1 MRALL
6 ILQLA
11 AESSCWTSPRVP
23 PAAAAATSAT
33 SASAQFSVL
42 RRSPPPRALLASF
55 SSPFAP
61 TRPDSTVTIRGASA
75 TDLPALA
82 NLCTDAFFGTH
93 TFGDGPVIFAQRFAI
108 YAKVFAQLSRRI
120 GIENGREAR
129 LLVAVDPST
138 GALRGCVDLAVHL
151 FDRLE
156 QRFEL
161 TIDEMPENGRKRY
174 SWLPYVASLAVS
186 PESRRQGIARCAL
199 LRAPH
204 ARCCPELSSVPPFL
218 VAASYVG
225 RCGAANPH
233 MGRRTTIS
241 HVSRTY
247 LAGRAARMHLLTTRP
262 PPSPPQ
268 AVDA

>member
-1 MRALL
+1 M
-6 ILQLA
+6 
-11 AESSCWTSPRVP
+11 
-23 PAAAAATSAT
+23 
-33 SASAQFSVL
+33 
-42 RRSPPPRALLASF
+42 ASF

-61 TRPDSTVTIRGASA
+61 TRTVSTVTIRGASA

-218 VAASYVG
+218 VAALSWLRSGQPTYG
-225 RCGAANPH
+225 STHDNLAC
-233 MGRRTTIS
+233 IS
-241 HVSRTY
+241 HVSRRTSG
-247 LAGRAARMHLLTTRP
+247 AHAFAHHA
-262 PPSPPQ
+262 PSPLS
-268 AVDA
+268 ATGS

>member
-1 MRALL
+1 MSRRRDRAEVARNVFPKTGPRIQARDLHLPFRLLEFRAVDRRLIMRALL

-108 YAKVFAQLSRRI
+108 YAKVFAQL
-120 GIENGREAR
+120 
-129 LLVAVDPST
+129 
-138 GALRGCVDLAVHL
+138 
-151 FDRLE
+151 
-156 QRFEL
+156 
-161 TIDEMPENGRKRY
+161 
-174 SWLPYVASLAVS
+174 
-186 PESRRQGIARCAL
+186 
-199 LRAPH
+199 
-204 ARCCPELSSVPPFL
+204 
-218 VAASYVG
+218 
-225 RCGAANPH
+225 
-233 MGRRTTIS
+233 RT
-241 HVSRTY
+241 
-247 LAGRAARMHLLTTRP
+247 AGRAVSALTSVTWLSFLIAGGGEGAGGGAWCSTIVRCLCK
-262 PPSPPQ
+262 Q
-268 AVDA
+268 EVWVFDFR